1 MGRPLMSIF
10 EGIVPQPNEVGK
22 KLVPIGEEEM
32 KEKLEQLIW
41 NVGPQISS
49 AVMHEIAHEN
59 ISLNEAAER
68 FVRQCLI
75 FTADCYRAEIAAQ
88 KVERIKEEREKSE
101 S

>member
-1 MGRPLMSIF
+1 MSIF

-22 KLVPIGEEEM
+22 RLAPMGEHAM
-32 KEKLEQLIW
+32 KDELEKIIW
-41 NVGPQISS
+41 QSGRQISS
-49 AVMHEIAHEN
+49 AIMHEIAHQE

-68 FVRQCLI
+68 FVRQCLM

-88 KVERIKEEREKSE
+88 KLEEAQEETERSE